1 MGHADIRPGQAQ
13 GDDLVQQR
21 RKGTSL
27 FVCVLEQTVSHS
39 LDKLELS
46 RFALFRG
53 AYSRSDIEQQWNGGS
68 QGGRV
73 KNQGDVQDATIPSSK
88 GGSAVAYLVA
98 GLGVGAALSI
108 FLAPRSGAETR
119 QWIAN
124 KCLDG
129 LDKANKSVR
138 HTRRQVRDIMDQGQ
152 AKISEVV
159 KTGREAIDKS

>member
-1 MGHADIRPGQAQ
+1 M
-13 GDDLVQQR
+13 
-21 RKGTSL
+21 
-27 FVCVLEQTVSHS
+27 
-39 LDKLELS
+39 
-46 RFALFRG
+46 
-53 AYSRSDIEQQWNGGS
+53 
-68 QGGRV
+68 
-73 KNQGDVQDATIPSSK
+73 KNQWDVQEAIIPSSN

-124 KCLDG
+124 KCLNG
-129 LDKANKSVR
+129 LDTANKSVR
-138 HTRRQVRDIMDQGQ
+138 HTRRQVRDVMDQGQ

>member
-1 MGHADIRPGQAQ
+1 MSP
-13 GDDLVQQR
+13 
-21 RKGTSL
+21 
-27 FVCVLEQTVSHS
+27 S
-39 LDKLELS
+39 LDKLES
-46 RFALFRG
+46 CHFALFQD
-53 AYSRSDIEQQWNGGS
+53 AYSRFDIERKWNDVS

-73 KNQGDVQDATIPSSK
+73 KNQDDVQDATIPSSK

-129 LDKANKSVR
+129 LDTANKSVR
-138 HTRRQVRDIMDQGQ
+138 HTRRQVRDIIDQGQ
-152 AKISEVV
+152 AKVSEVV
-159 KTGREAIDKS
+159 KAGREAIDND